1 MTDITRLPAEY
12 SRIVRAAPHGQA
24 SSVRT
29 PQMLTLSS
37 RESKLLL
44 PGDCGCTHK
53 DKELY
58 ERKCLLLLGVME
70 HPKE

>member
-12 SRIVRAAPHGQA
+12 SRIVLAAPHGQG

-29 PQMLTLSS
+29 LQMLTLSY
-37 RESKLLL
+37 RESKLL
-44 PGDCGCTHK
+44 PGDCRYTHK
-53 DKELY
+53 DKDRY